1 MSSKL
6 LLGCLV
12 LVVLVNSSLGSI
24 NGYLCPYSRK
34 KFLGLV
40 QKPLSSAGE
49 DVANIYFAVNT
60 YKNLNEPVPQDSK
73 KTACEALKR
82 LFKPDLEI
90 DNVYYALGAQ
100 KLLSCDGKLLSEG
113 VAKKA
118 QDILQ
123 DDKSS
128 VPNLRYAAEVLL
140 LLGQQIPNPTKVA
153 QLVQSQLKA
162 DDNVLNLGYGLH
174 LASLLGNSGKFI
186 TERIEDIV
194 VQADEVDGKLLQ
206 WEGGLST
213 TSLIITG
220 LLKFP
225 TVNSLTQVQADK
237 LANYLLSR
245 TTVQTPKGVSSLL
258 DAAVALSSSKVSPVS
273 ISIAGP
279 SSVSVDS
286 PNLRIQVSD
295 IFGRPIKPAPSPV
308 VAQSATRIA
317 DDVVVLAKQPL
328 AASAKETEFV
338 LPLKLEPGFYK
349 ILLNVGSHS
358 ATLNARVLGPVA
370 VKSFD
375 IGLSDA
381 DGSSA
386 PKLEKVNYP
395 NKVSKRLQGDSGQNL
410 LVKFTLSRQVHQAFV
425 RLSSGKKEI
434 IFVAGQES
442 NNQYKV
448 EADLGQELPV
458 SDVFDIELIIGDSIV
473 TNPFRWS
480 VGEIEV
486 KITNPQSAG
495 LPKIVRGPKPEIV
508 HMFRQPDKRP
518 AKSVSLLFTALTA
531 APFLILLALWA
542 KIGVNLGNF
551 SARAVPFHLG
561 FGAIL
566 GLFTLFWL
574 QLDMFTTCAWLIP
587 VGSFTFFTGHRFLS
601 YVARGKKPEK

>member
-82 LFKPDLEI
+82 LLKPDLEI

>member
-518 AKSVSLLFTALTA
+518 AKAVSLLFTALTA

>member
-495 LPKIVRGPKPEIV
+495 SPKIVRGPKPEIV

-518 AKSVSLLFTALTA
+518 AKAVSLLFTALTA